1 MRLTTI
7 WTLRGMKLRDRFK
20 QTYDLLAMKTAN
32 RLPNRVKYW
41 AFVLVGTRAMN
52 GNDIVPQ
59 VRFMEL
65 MERAE
70 GAPK

>member
-20 QTYDLLAMKTAN
+20 ETGNTLALSMAHRMPK
-32 RLPNRVKYW
+32 RVKYW
-41 AFVLVGTRAMN
+41 AFVLVGTKAMDDN
-52 GNDIVPQ
+52 EIVGDA
-59 VRFMEL
+59 RFMDL

-70 GAPK
+70 GAPR